1 MGLFAGMQLTG
12 QSEPAPTS
20 TPSTECPLLLMD
32 MDGLAI
38 CCIKKNLNAKQE
50 IMETQI
56 FHNAKT

>member
-12 QSEPAPTS
+12 QSELAPTS

-38 CCIKKNLNAKQE
+38 CIKKHLNAKQE

-56 FHNAKT
+56 FHYAKA